1 MKKFGFRKKYV
12 MQISSRDSR
21 ICSLKPNFIIDY
33 IYFWPK
39 TPFKLINLKDF
50 SWYVPVLCKLKN
62 IFDLSFLY
70 ENEQIKSTIKIGL
83 DFYLCP
89 IKS

>member
-1 MKKFGFRKKYV
+1 MITDETEPTKNNPLQTQHEV
-12 MQISSRDSR
+12 NNQ
-21 ICSLKPNFIIDY
+21 
-33 IYFWPK
+33 
-39 TPFKLINLKDF
+39 LKDF

-70 ENEQIKSTIKIGL
+70 ENEHIKSTIKIGL